1 MRTVVI
7 TDPEFLPGETQA
19 VTALLEAGAWR
30 VHVRKPG
37 ADAAEVEALLEKL
50 PERYRQRISLHDCHE
65 LAARYGVGGV
75 HLNAR
80 NPLPPQEFMGMVS
93 RSCHSFG
100 ELAECAPVCD
110 YIFLSPIFDSIS
122 KKGYVARFPLEEIR
136 WRRDDAWS
144 GVDWKRV
151 LALGGVC
158 PDNIRRVA
166 DAGFGGA
173 AVLGYIWEPYKR
185 DADVG
190 ALVARFR
197 NLSVF
202 SRL

>member
-110 YIFLSPIFDSIS
+110 YMFLSPIFDSIS

-136 WRRDDAWS
+136 WEESVRTISAGLRMPVSEVLPFWDIYGSRISVMRMS
-144 GVDWKRV
+144 G
-151 LALGGVC
+151 
-158 PDNIRRVA
+158 P
-166 DAGFGGA
+166 
-173 AVLGYIWEPYKR
+173 
-185 DADVG
+185 
-190 ALVARFR
+190 
-197 NLSVF
+197 
-202 SRL
+202 